1 MQRPFFDTLRD
12 MRGGEVIAELAAKL
26 QELVHAVQSTNA
38 TGSLT
43 LTLEVKPMKGST
55 EAVVVTDTIKAKVP
69 QLKSAGTVMFPTPD
83 GNLTRQH
90 PKQPELPFTLVND
103 PAPAAPLIAAAS

>member
-1 MQRPFFDTLRD
+1 MRRPFFDTLRD
-12 MRGGEVIAELAAKL
+12 VRGGEVIDDLSARL

-55 EAVVVTDTIKAKVP
+55 EAVVITDAIKLKAP
-69 QLKSAGTVMFPTPD
+69 QLKSKGTVMFPTPE
-83 GNLTRQH
+83 GNLSRQH
-90 PKQPELPFTLVND
+90 PNQAELPGLAPVD
-103 PAPAAPLIAAAS
+103 RPAARTGT